1 MDWELQHTH
10 QNQTDVDEWNS
21 MQELRSISLVIP
33 RPPPHEFLEIRE
45 SPFQSDKTEESQ
57 ADHASH
63 LRVSRNSNSMR
74 MRILLKTRG
83 GAGLHVIHLYTMA
96 FVGFALLLL
105 SVFICGNLSQ
115 VHAFKDNAAR
125 NAPLSHAHQQKTAP
139 LVAQNISLDLDN
151 VLHTVD
157 PEFLS
162 FTIPAYQIQDNFD
175 LINFSLPRVQ
185 NMARGLNPAMLRVG
199 GTSGDELI
207 FVNGF
212 QRGEGS
218 VWVVLCT

>member
-1 MDWELQHTH
+1 
-10 QNQTDVDEWNS
+10 
-21 MQELRSISLVIP
+21 MQELRFISLALNQS
-33 RPPPHEFLEIRE
+33 FLGHLHTSSSR
-45 SPFQSDKTEESQ
+45 SGKVLSRNQSDKTEESQ

-63 LRVSRNSNSMR
+63 LGVSRNSNSMR
-74 MRILLKTRG
+74 MRILLTTRG
-83 GAGLHVIHLYTMA
+83 GAGLHVIHYTMA

-115 VHAFKDNAAR
+115 VHEFKDNAAR
-125 NAPLSHAHQQKTAP
+125 NAPLSHAHQQKKAP